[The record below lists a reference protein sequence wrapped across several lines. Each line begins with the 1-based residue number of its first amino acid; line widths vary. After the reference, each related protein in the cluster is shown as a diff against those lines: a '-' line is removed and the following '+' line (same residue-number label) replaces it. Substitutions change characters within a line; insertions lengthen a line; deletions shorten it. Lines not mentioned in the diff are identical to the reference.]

1 MPYIY
6 LALALAFATPT
17 FAENNTTP
25 PNIIID
31 EGAELEPEVQIT
43 QGQNETREE
52 FRINGRL
59 YMIKVTPKIGAPYYL
74 YDEEGKGEMRRLD
87 HRAAQPV
94 IPRWVLI
101 EF

>member
-1 MPYIY
+1 MPYLFLV
-6 LALALAFATPT
+6 LAALSLTPPAFAEP
-17 FAENNTTP
+17 ASP
-25 PNIIID
+25 PNIIIE
-31 EGAELEPEVQIT
+31 EGEFEPEVQIKQD
-43 QGQNETREE
+43 QGEKREE
-52 FRINGRL
+52 YRLNGRL

-87 HRAAQPV
+87 HRAGQPV